1 MRCFVPASDDEIYD
15 WIARHGFAGLVAY
28 QPGMRLQAS
37 LRMPVPPQPPNPLPA
52 AAPAPADQRRAA

>member
-28 QPGMRLQAS
+28 QPGMQLPSSPRTPA
-37 LRMPVPPQPPNPLPA
+37 PPQPSPA
-52 AAPAPADQRRAA
+52 RPAPADQRLAA